1 MFWRPVHEDGST
13 LSCVADHYDMHT
25 STGVIGDDTFW
36 LAPVCAEHGTLAA
49 LNPGERGKHGSCVSY
64 RKNIGILS

>member
-1 MFWRPVHEDGST
+1 MHEDGST

-36 LAPVCAEHGTLAA
+36 TAPVCAEHGTLAA
-49 LNPGERGKHGSCVSY
+49 LNPGERGNMPLLCNFSDS
-64 RKNIGILS
+64 IF

>member
-36 LAPVCAEHGTLAA
+36 TAPVCAEHGTLAA
-49 LNPGERGKHGSCVSY
+49 LNPGERG
-64 RKNIGILS
+64 